1 MNFKHAKKN
10 IEIRLNKENN
20 EIKERCLRDQ
30 IERSFEKVIYFHVN
44 YLKLKQNI
52 FQLAKKT
59 IPKN

>member
-1 MNFKHAKKN
+1 MQKKN

-44 YLKLKQNI
+44 YLKLKHNI